1 MEDGR
6 AYDELKQMI
15 QENLLLETE
24 DEEDIKRINKNVF
37 ECMQYK
43 KHVSK

>member
-1 MEDGR
+1 MEDER
-6 AYDELKQMI
+6 AYDTLKQMI
-15 QENLLLETE
+15 REKLSPEIE
-24 DEEDIKRINKNVF
+24 DEEDTKRINKNVL